1 MLSPLYI
8 ASSLESRT
16 AVGSARS
23 HRQLVKTRG
32 TQSSFVL
39 RRPYFVALALVTIAA
54 GLAVHFRGHAFGDAA
69 QDIIGD
75 ALWAMMMVWCVGVL
89 IPQSAMLLR
98 GAIALAISFGVE
110 FSQLIHTPALD
121 SLRTSTVGH
130 LVLGSGFDGRD
141 LASYACGVV
150 VAMLIERAMGW
161 RSR

>member
-1 MLSPLYI
+1 M
-8 ASSLESRT
+8 
-16 AVGSARS
+16 
-23 HRQLVKTRG
+23 KTRG
-32 TQSSFVL
+32 TQSSVIL
-39 RRPYFVALALVTIAA
+39 RRPHFAALALVTIGA
-54 GLAVHFRGHAFGDAA
+54 GFAVHFRGHAFGDAA

-98 GAIALAISFGVE
+98 GAIALGISFVVE

-121 SLRTSTVGH
+121 TLRASTVGH

-141 LASYACGVV
+141 LVSYTCGVV